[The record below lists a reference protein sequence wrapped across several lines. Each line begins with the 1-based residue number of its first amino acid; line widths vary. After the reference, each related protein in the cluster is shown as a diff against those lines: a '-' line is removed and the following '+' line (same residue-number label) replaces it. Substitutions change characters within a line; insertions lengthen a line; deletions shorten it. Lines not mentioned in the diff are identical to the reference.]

1 MKFKIQV
8 LVILIL
14 TGIIFPFSSFGQE
27 DCDPFLVPFCE
38 PVPLDDWLILLPVAG
53 LFLWY
58 KVGKLQFKAHSQMD
72 FPCQDI

>member
-1 MKFKIQV
+1 MKSKIQV

-14 TGIIFPFSSFGQE
+14 TGIIFPFNSFGQD
-27 DCDPFLVPFCE
+27 DCDPFINPLCE

-58 KVGKLQFKAHSQMD
+58 KVGKLQFKAHSQMNS
-72 FPCQDI
+72 PCQDI

>member
-38 PVPLDDWLILLPVAG
+38 PVPIDDGLILLMVAG
-53 LFLWY
+53 LILWY
-58 KVGKLQFKAHSQMD
+58 KIGKLQFKAHSQMD
-72 FPCQDI
+72 SPCQDI